1 MRTGRARFLTLVVV
15 IAGFS
20 LLAVAQSGKVE
31 SIAELTDSSVPD
43 AVRQSLDNKGYRLTL
58 DDPKPACELWLRKS
72 VPAAAKKG
80 PEAAAYPQLAE
91 SVMLGVI
98 HFPEK
103 AADFRGHPVPAGF
116 YTLRYELMP
125 DDGNHLGAAPN
136 PDFLLLVPASSDTDP
151 NASYKFQDLM
161 SMSAK
166 ASGTKHPSPLS
177 LAPPDKPG
185 PPSVKRDDQD
195 HWIFSTSTK
204 LSSGEEL
211 PVFLI
216 VKGTA
221 QQ

>member
-1 MRTGRARFLTLVVV
+1 MRTGPTRFLSLAFVVC
-15 IAGFS
+15 FS
-20 LLAVAQSGKVE
+20 VLSAAQGGKVE
-31 SIAELTDSSVPD
+31 SIGALNDTSVPD
-43 AVRQSLDNKGYRLTL
+43 AVRQSLDDKGYRLTL

-72 VPAAAKKG
+72 VPTAAQKG

-91 SVMLGVI
+91 SVMVGVI
-98 HFPEK
+98 HFPEN
-103 AADFRGHPVPAGF
+103 ASDFRGHRIPAGF

-136 PDFLLLVPASSDTDP
+136 PDFLLLIPASSDTDP
-151 NASYKFQDLM
+151 NVTYKFQDLV

-177 LAPPDKPG
+177 LAPPDKAG
-185 PPSVKRDDQD
+185 PPTVKRDDQD
-195 HWIFSTSTK
+195 HWIFSSGVK
-204 LSSGEEL
+204 LSSGEDMPL
-211 PVFLI
+211 FLI